1 MQLLTKT
8 IQYMHVQELVKST
21 LRKFCLINVYASNLL
36 AERFI
41 LWEDMRNLIVQE
53 SWLVV
58 GDFNNVMVVEERESG
73 CASLVQEMQPMID
86 CVRECGLVNM
96 RGRGRHFTWTNNT
109 IRSKI
114 DNVLINERWI
124 EEYPEVVAHFSAECL
139 SDHAKSL
146 ICLSQS
152 TGKRKHCF

>member
-73 CASLVQEMQPMID
+73 CTSLVQEMQPMID
-86 CVRECGLVNM
+86 CVRECGLVNI
-96 RGRGRHFTWTNNT
+96 RGRGRHFTWKN
-109 IRSKI
+109 I
-114 DNVLINERWI
+114 L
-124 EEYPEVVAHFSAECL
+124 
-139 SDHAKSL
+139 
-146 ICLSQS
+146 
-152 TGKRKHCF
+152 